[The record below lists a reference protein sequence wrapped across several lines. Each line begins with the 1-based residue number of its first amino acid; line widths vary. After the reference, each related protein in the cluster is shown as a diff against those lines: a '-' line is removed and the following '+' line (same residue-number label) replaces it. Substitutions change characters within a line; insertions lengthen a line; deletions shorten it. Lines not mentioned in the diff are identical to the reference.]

1 MERIPNF
8 EPCKSYF
15 RAERKELRCGLTR
28 FFETSNRSGLKLLGY
43 RGGGTH
49 FASERAGVS
58 DTAGH
63 RVYRIQKHTRSNH
76 FMNLSPSQ
84 TEKPANPPPGRRETS
99 EQFQGAN
106 VYSEPS
112 KNNRILT
119 VALLVAVAIAL
130 GLGFWNLSRQLA
142 PQLITSS
149 TSKEQISASLLPEK
163 SVAVLPF
170 ENLSDDN
177 ENAFLADGVQGDI
190 LSALSK
196 VADLKVIGRTSV
208 NSYAAGG
215 ARNLHEIAETLGVAY
230 VLEGTVGQT
239 HGKVRITAQLTDAR
253 TQNRLW
259 AETYERDLGE
269 VFAIQSEIVQ
279 RTISQL
285 RANVSEKEKAAIAER
300 PTKDLTAYGL
310 YVRANAL
317 TATIALNPQ
326 INDRLREA
334 IQLLDQAI
342 ARDPDFYL
350 AYCELSVTHDYL
362 YFFGLDHTPE
372 RLALAEAALKAVVR
386 LRPDAGETHLAR
398 ANFFYRCYLD
408 YNHARTELGLAERAL
423 PNNSQIF
430 ELTGY
435 IDRRQGLWNESARSL
450 QRALEL
456 DPRNFFMLQQIA
468 LSYQEFRQFGA
479 MAAALDRAL
488 KLIPRD
494 VDTRVTRALVDL
506 EWKAD
511 PRPLDEIIRKT
522 LAEDPAKA
530 PDLAAQWFYVALCQR
545 DPVAVAQALAA
556 IPASGTSVDL
566 NFPRSWCEGLAARVR
581 GDDAAAQTAFL
592 AARAEVE
599 KTVRE
604 QSDYGPSFTVLG
616 LIDAG
621 LGRKEEALREGLHA
635 VELLPITKDSID
647 GAEVM
652 KYLGVIYAWCG
663 EKDLA
668 IKQIT
673 ATLQIPSTLSYGNL
687 KLHPCWDLLRGEP
700 RFEKIVADLAPK
712 DREK

>member
-1 MERIPNF
+1 LQNS
-8 EPCKSYF
+8 KSI
-15 RAERKELRCGLTR
+15 RP
-28 FFETSNRSGLKLLGY
+28 
-43 RGGGTH
+43 
-49 FASERAGVS
+49 
-58 DTAGH
+58 
-63 RVYRIQKHTRSNH
+63 SNH
-76 FMNLSPSQ
+76 VMNPSSPPA
-84 TEKPANPPPGRRETS
+84 EKSVKSPPVRRETS
-99 EQFQGAN
+99 EQSQDAN
-106 VYSEPS
+106 VYSEPRH

-149 TSKEQISASLLPEK
+149 TSKEQTSASLLPEK

-190 LSALSK
+190 LGALSK

-259 AETYERDLGE
+259 AETYQRDLGE

-386 LRPDAGETHLAR
+386 LRRDAGETHLAR

-511 PRPLDEIIRKT
+511 PQPLDEIIRKT

-530 PDLAAQWFYVALCQR
+530 PDLAAQWFYVGLCER
-545 DPVAVAQALAA
+545 DRVAVAQALAA
-556 IPASGTSVDL
+556 IPANGISVDL
-566 NFPRSWCEGLAARVR
+566 NFPRSWCEGLAARAR
-581 GDDAAAQTAFL
+581 DDAAAARAAFL
-592 AARAEVE
+592 IARAEVE

-604 QSDYGPSFTVLG
+604 QPDYGPGLTVLG

-621 LGRKEEALREGLHA
+621 LGRKEEAIREGLHA
-635 VELLPITKDSID
+635 VELLPISKDSID

-687 KLHPCWDLLRGEP
+687 KLHPYWDLLRGEP

-712 DREK
+712 SREK

>member
-1 MERIPNF
+1 MDTEF
-8 EPCKSYF
+8 
-15 RAERKELRCGLTR
+15 AEFK
-28 FFETSNRSGLKLLGY
+28 
-43 RGGGTH
+43 
-49 FASERAGVS
+49 
-58 DTAGH
+58 
-63 RVYRIQKHTRSNH
+63 KHTPSNQV
-76 FMNLSPSQ
+76 MNLSSPRA
-84 TEKPANPPPGRRETS
+84 EKSVKSPPVRRETS
-99 EQFQGAN
+99 EQFQDAN
-106 VYSEPS
+106 VYSEPRH

-149 TSKEQISASLLPEK
+149 TSKEQTSASLLPEK

-190 LSALSK
+190 LGALSK

-215 ARNLHEIAETLGVAY
+215 ARNLREIAETLGVAY

-259 AETYERDLGE
+259 AETYQRDLGE

-372 RLALAEAALKAVVR
+372 RLALAEAALKAVIR
-386 LRPDAGETHLAR
+386 LRRDAGETHLAR

-511 PRPLDEIIRKT
+511 PQPLDEIIRKT

-530 PDLAAQWFYVALCQR
+530 PDLAAQWFYVGLCER
-545 DPVAVAQALAA
+545 DRVAVAQALAA
-556 IPASGTSVDL
+556 IPANGMSVDL
-566 NFPRSWCEGLAARVR
+566 NFPRSWCEGLAARAR
-581 GDDAAAQTAFL
+581 DDAAAARAAFL
-592 AARAEVE
+592 IARAEVE

-604 QSDYGPSFTVLG
+604 QPDYGPGLTVLG

-621 LGRKEEALREGLHA
+621 LGRKEEAIREGLHA
-635 VELLPITKDSID
+635 VELLPISKDSID

-687 KLHPCWDLLRGEP
+687 KLHPYWDLLRGEP

-712 DREK
+712 SREK

>member
-1 MERIPNF
+1 
-8 EPCKSYF
+8 
-15 RAERKELRCGLTR
+15 
-28 FFETSNRSGLKLLGY
+28 
-43 RGGGTH
+43 
-49 FASERAGVS
+49 
-58 DTAGH
+58 
-63 RVYRIQKHTRSNH
+63 
-76 FMNLSPSQ
+76 MNLYTPEVGNPQ
-84 TEKPANPPPGRRETS
+84 EPAQRRRETP
-99 EQFQGAN
+99 EKFAN
-106 VYSEPS
+106 TNGSLDS
-112 KNNRILT
+112 RRKIKRLLT
-119 VALLVAVAIAL
+119 AAFLVAVAMGM
-130 GLGFWNLSRQLA
+130 GLGFWSLSRQLA
-142 PQLITSS
+142 PQLISS
-149 TSKEQISASLLPEK
+149 PASAEDGNATLLAEK

-170 ENLSDDN
+170 ENLSEDK
-177 ENAFLADGVQGDI
+177 ESAFLADGVQGDI
-190 LSALSK
+190 LTALSK
-196 VADLKVIGRTSV
+196 VADLKVISRTSV
-208 NSYAAGG
+208 NSYAAGT
-215 ARNLHEIAETLGVAY
+215 ARNLREIAESLGVAY
-230 VLEGTVGQT
+230 VLEGSVRQAGK
-239 HGKVRITAQLTDAR
+239 KVRITAQLTDAR
-253 TQNRLW
+253 TDTRLW
-259 AETYERDLGE
+259 AETYERDSGE

-279 RTISQL
+279 RTISLL

-300 PTKDLTAYGL
+300 PTKDLAAYGL
-310 YVRANAL
+310 YIRAKAL
-317 TATIALNPQ
+317 IATISLNAQ
-326 INDRLREA
+326 INEKLREA
-334 IQLLDQAI
+334 IQLLEQAI

-350 AYCELSVTHDYL
+350 AYCELSATHDYL
-362 YFFGLDHTPE
+362 YFFGLDHTPD
-372 RLALAEAALKAVVR
+372 RLARANAALKAVVR

-408 YNHARTELGLAERAL
+408 YDHARTELGLAQRAL
-423 PNNSQIF
+423 PNNSEIF

-435 IDRRQGLWNESARSL
+435 MDRRQGLWNESARSL

-479 MAAALDRAL
+479 MAAALERAL

-511 PRPLDEIIRKT
+511 PRPLDEIVRKT

-530 PDLAAQWFYVALCQR
+530 PDLAAQWFYVALCKR

-566 NFPRSWCEGLAARVR
+566 NFPRSWCEGLAARAR
-581 GDDAAAQTAFL
+581 GDAAAAQAAFL

-604 QSDYGPSFTVLG
+604 QSDYGPGFTVLG

-652 KYLGVIYAWCG
+652 KYLGVIYAWCD

-668 IKQIT
+668 IQQIT

-687 KLHPCWDLLRGEP
+687 KLHPYWDRLRDEP
-700 RFEKIVADLAPK
+700 RFKKIVADLAPK
-712 DREK
+712 KPEK

>member
-1 MERIPNF
+1 
-8 EPCKSYF
+8 
-15 RAERKELRCGLTR
+15 
-28 FFETSNRSGLKLLGY
+28 
-43 RGGGTH
+43 
-49 FASERAGVS
+49 
-58 DTAGH
+58 
-63 RVYRIQKHTRSNH
+63 
-76 FMNLSPSQ
+76 MNLSPPQ

-99 EQFQGAN
+99 EQFQDAN
-106 VYSEPS
+106 VYSEPGS

-149 TSKEQISASLLPEK
+149 TSKEQTSASLLPEK

-259 AETYERDLGE
+259 AEIYERDLGE

-511 PRPLDEIIRKT
+511 PRPLDEIVRKT

-545 DPVAVAQALAA
+545 DPVAVAEALAA

-581 GDDAAAQTAFL
+581 GDNAAAQAAFL

-673 ATLQIPSTLSYGNL
+673 ATLRIPSTLSYGNL
-687 KLHPCWDLLRGEP
+687 KLHPYWDLLRGEP
-700 RFEKIVADLAPK
+700 RFEKIVADVAPK

>member
-1 MERIPNF
+1 
-8 EPCKSYF
+8 
-15 RAERKELRCGLTR
+15 
-28 FFETSNRSGLKLLGY
+28 
-43 RGGGTH
+43 
-49 FASERAGVS
+49 
-58 DTAGH
+58 
-63 RVYRIQKHTRSNH
+63 
-76 FMNLSPSQ
+76 MNLSPSQ

-99 EQFQGAN
+99 EQFQDAN
-106 VYSEPS
+106 VYSEPGS

-149 TSKEQISASLLPEK
+149 TSKEQASASLLPEK

-423 PNNSQIF
+423 PNNSEIF

-435 IDRRQGLWNESARSL
+435 IGRRQGLWNESARSL

-581 GDDAAAQTAFL
+581 GDNAAAQAAFL

-687 KLHPCWDLLRGEP
+687 KLHPYWDLLRGEP

>member
-1 MERIPNF
+1 
-8 EPCKSYF
+8 
-15 RAERKELRCGLTR
+15 
-28 FFETSNRSGLKLLGY
+28 
-43 RGGGTH
+43 
-49 FASERAGVS
+49 
-58 DTAGH
+58 
-63 RVYRIQKHTRSNH
+63 
-76 FMNLSPSQ
+76 MNPSSPR
-84 TEKPANPPPGRRETS
+84 TEKSVKSPPVRRETS
-99 EQFQGAN
+99 EQFQDAN
-106 VYSEPS
+106 VYSEPRH

-149 TSKEQISASLLPEK
+149 TSKEQTSASLLPEK

-190 LSALSK
+190 LGALSK

-215 ARNLHEIAETLGVAY
+215 ARNLREIAETLGVAY

-259 AETYERDLGE
+259 AETYQRDLGE

-350 AYCELSVTHDYL
+350 AYCELSITHDYL

-372 RLALAEAALKAVVR
+372 RLALAEAALKAVIR
-386 LRPDAGETHLAR
+386 LRRDAGETHLAR

-511 PRPLDEIIRKT
+511 PQPLDEIIRKT

-530 PDLAAQWFYVALCQR
+530 PDLAAQWFYVGLCER
-545 DPVAVAQALAA
+545 DRVAVAQALAA
-556 IPASGTSVDL
+556 IPANGMSVDL
-566 NFPRSWCEGLAARVR
+566 NFPRSWCEGLAARAR
-581 GDDAAAQTAFL
+581 DDAAAARAAFL
-592 AARAEVE
+592 IARAEVE

-604 QSDYGPSFTVLG
+604 QPDYGPGLTVLG

-621 LGRKEEALREGLHA
+621 LGRKEEAIREGLHA
-635 VELLPITKDSID
+635 VELLPISKDSID

-687 KLHPCWDLLRGEP
+687 KLHPYWDLLRGEP

-712 DREK
+712 SREK

>member
-1 MERIPNF
+1 
-8 EPCKSYF
+8 
-15 RAERKELRCGLTR
+15 
-28 FFETSNRSGLKLLGY
+28 
-43 RGGGTH
+43 
-49 FASERAGVS
+49 
-58 DTAGH
+58 
-63 RVYRIQKHTRSNH
+63 
-76 FMNLSPSQ
+76 MNLSPPQ
-84 TEKPANPPPGRRETS
+84 AENPANPPPIGRKTP
-99 EQFQGAN
+99 EQFQSAN
-106 VYSEPS
+106 VYSEPRR
-112 KNNRILT
+112 KNNRIVT
-119 VALLVAVAIAL
+119 AALLVAVAIAL

-142 PQLITSS
+142 PQLTSSS
-149 TSKEQISASLLPEK
+149 TSAEESSASLLPEK

-170 ENLSDDN
+170 ENLSEVN
-177 ENAFLADGVQGDI
+177 ENAFLADGVQGNI
-190 LSALSK
+190 LSTLSK
-196 VADLKVIGRTSV
+196 VADLKVISRTSV
-208 NSYAAGG
+208 NGYAAG
-215 ARNLHEIAETLGVAY
+215 RERDLREIAETLGVAY
-230 VLEGTVGQT
+230 VLEGTVRQAGS
-239 HGKVRITAQLTDAR
+239 KVRITAQLTDAR
-253 TQNRLW
+253 TNARLW
-259 AETYERDLGE
+259 AETYERESRE
-269 VFAIQSEIVQ
+269 VFGIQSEIVQ

-300 PTKDLTAYGL
+300 PTKDLVAYGL
-310 YVRANAL
+310 YVRAEAL
-317 TATIALNPQ
+317 ILTIALNAQ
-326 INDRLREA
+326 IDERLREA

-350 AYCELSVTHDYL
+350 AYCQLSAAHDYL
-362 YFFGLDHTPE
+362 YFFGLDHTPN
-372 RLALAEAALKAVVR
+372 RLARADAALKAVVR
-386 LRPDAGETHLAR
+386 LRPDAGETHFAR

-408 YNHARTELGLAERAL
+408 YHHARTELGLAERAL
-423 PNNSQIF
+423 PNNSEIF

-511 PRPLDEIIRKT
+511 PRPLDEIVRKT

-530 PDLAAQWFYVALCQR
+530 PDLAAQWFYVALCER

-566 NFPRSWCEGLAARVR
+566 NFPRSWCEGLAARAR
-581 GDDAAAQTAFL
+581 GDAAAAQAAFL
-592 AARAEVE
+592 TARAEVE

-616 LIDAG
+616 LIDAA

-663 EKDLA
+663 EKDRA
-668 IKQIT
+668 IQQIT

-687 KLHPCWDLLRGEP
+687 KLHPYWDPLRDEP
-700 RFEKIVADLAPK
+700 RFKKIVADLVPK
-712 DREK
+712 KPEK

>member
-1 MERIPNF
+1 
-8 EPCKSYF
+8 
-15 RAERKELRCGLTR
+15 
-28 FFETSNRSGLKLLGY
+28 
-43 RGGGTH
+43 
-49 FASERAGVS
+49 
-58 DTAGH
+58 
-63 RVYRIQKHTRSNH
+63 
-76 FMNLSPSQ
+76 MNLSPPQ
-84 TEKPANPPPGRRETS
+84 TEKPANPPRVRRETS
-99 EQFQGAN
+99 EQFQDAN
-106 VYSEPS
+106 VHSEPGS
-112 KNNRILT
+112 KNNRVFT
-119 VALLVAVAIAL
+119 AALLVALAIAL
-130 GLGFWNLSRQLA
+130 GLGFWSLSRQLA

-149 TSKEQISASLLPEK
+149 TSKEESSANSLPEK

-177 ENAFLADGVQGDI
+177 ENSFLADGVQGDI

-408 YNHARTELGLAERAL
+408 YDHARTELGLAERAL

-511 PRPLDEIIRKT
+511 PQPLDEIIRKT

-545 DPVAVAQALAA
+545 DPVAVAEALAA

-581 GDDAAAQTAFL
+581 GDNAAAQAAFL

-687 KLHPCWDLLRGEP
+687 KLHPYWDLLRGEP
-700 RFEKIVADLAPK
+700 RFEKIVADLEPK

>member
-1 MERIPNF
+1 MDTEF
-8 EPCKSYF
+8 
-15 RAERKELRCGLTR
+15 AEFK
-28 FFETSNRSGLKLLGY
+28 
-43 RGGGTH
+43 
-49 FASERAGVS
+49 
-58 DTAGH
+58 
-63 RVYRIQKHTRSNH
+63 KHTPSNQV
-76 FMNLSPSQ
+76 MNLSSPRA
-84 TEKPANPPPGRRETS
+84 EKSVKSPPGRRETS
-99 EQFQGAN
+99 EQFQDAN
-106 VYSEPS
+106 VYSEPRH

-149 TSKEQISASLLPEK
+149 TSKEQTSASLLPEK

-190 LSALSK
+190 LGALSK

-215 ARNLHEIAETLGVAY
+215 ARNLREIAETLGVAY

-259 AETYERDLGE
+259 AETYQRDLGE

-350 AYCELSVTHDYL
+350 AYCELSITHDYL

-372 RLALAEAALKAVVR
+372 RLALAEAALKAVIR
-386 LRPDAGETHLAR
+386 LRRDAGETHLAR

-511 PRPLDEIIRKT
+511 PQPLDEIIRKT

-530 PDLAAQWFYVALCQR
+530 PDLAAQWFYVGLCER
-545 DPVAVAQALAA
+545 DRVAVAQALAA
-556 IPASGTSVDL
+556 IPANGMSVDL
-566 NFPRSWCEGLAARVR
+566 NFPRSWCEGLAARAR
-581 GDDAAAQTAFL
+581 DDAAAAQAAFL
-592 AARAEVE
+592 IARAEVE

-604 QSDYGPSFTVLG
+604 QPDYGPGLTVLG

-621 LGRKEEALREGLHA
+621 LGRKEEAIREGLHA
-635 VELLPITKDSID
+635 VELLPISKDSID

-687 KLHPCWDLLRGEP
+687 KLHPYWDLLRGEP
-700 RFEKIVADLAPK
+700 RFEKIVADLEPK
-712 DREK
+712 NREK

>member
-1 MERIPNF
+1 MDTEF
-8 EPCKSYF
+8 
-15 RAERKELRCGLTR
+15 AEFK
-28 FFETSNRSGLKLLGY
+28 
-43 RGGGTH
+43 
-49 FASERAGVS
+49 
-58 DTAGH
+58 
-63 RVYRIQKHTRSNH
+63 KHTPSNQV
-76 FMNLSPSQ
+76 MNLSSPRA
-84 TEKPANPPPGRRETS
+84 EKSVKSPPGRRETS
-99 EQFQGAN
+99 EQFQDAN
-106 VYSEPS
+106 VYSEPRH

-149 TSKEQISASLLPEK
+149 TSKEQTSASLLPEK

-190 LSALSK
+190 LGALSK

-259 AETYERDLGE
+259 AETYQRDLGE

-386 LRPDAGETHLAR
+386 LRRDAGETHLAR

-511 PRPLDEIIRKT
+511 PQPLDEIIRKT

-530 PDLAAQWFYVALCQR
+530 PDLAAQWFYVGLCER
-545 DPVAVAQALAA
+545 DRVAVAQALAA
-556 IPASGTSVDL
+556 IPANGMSVDL
-566 NFPRSWCEGLAARVR
+566 NFPRSWCEGLAARAR
-581 GDDAAAQTAFL
+581 DDAAAAQAAFL
-592 AARAEVE
+592 IARAEVE

-604 QSDYGPSFTVLG
+604 QPDYGPGLTVLG

-621 LGRKEEALREGLHA
+621 LGRKEEAIREGLHA
-635 VELLPITKDSID
+635 VELLPISKDSID

-668 IKQIT
+668 IKQIA

-687 KLHPCWDLLRGEP
+687 KLHPYWDPLRGEP
-700 RFEKIVADLAPK
+700 RFEKIVADLEPK
-712 DREK
+712 NHEK

>member
-1 MERIPNF
+1 MNPSSPPAE
-8 EPCKSYF
+8 KSV
-15 RAERKELRCGLTR
+15 K
-28 FFETSNRSGLKLLGY
+28 
-43 RGGGTH
+43 
-49 FASERAGVS
+49 
-58 DTAGH
+58 
-63 RVYRIQKHTRSNH
+63 
-76 FMNLSPSQ
+76 SP
-84 TEKPANPPPGRRETS
+84 PVRRETS
-99 EQFQGAN
+99 EQSQDAN
-106 VYSEPS
+106 VYSEPRH

-149 TSKEQISASLLPEK
+149 TSKEQTSASLLPEK

-190 LSALSK
+190 LGALSK

-259 AETYERDLGE
+259 AETYQRDLGE

-386 LRPDAGETHLAR
+386 LRRDAGETHLAR

-511 PRPLDEIIRKT
+511 PQPLDEIIRKT

-530 PDLAAQWFYVALCQR
+530 PDLAAQWFYVGLCER
-545 DPVAVAQALAA
+545 DRVAVAQALAA
-556 IPASGTSVDL
+556 IPANGISVDL
-566 NFPRSWCEGLAARVR
+566 NFPRSWCEGLAARAR
-581 GDDAAAQTAFL
+581 DDAAAARAAFL
-592 AARAEVE
+592 IARAEVE

-604 QSDYGPSFTVLG
+604 QPDYGPGLMVLG

-621 LGRKEEALREGLHA
+621 LGRKEEAIREGLHA
-635 VELLPITKDSID
+635 VELLPISKDSID

-687 KLHPCWDLLRGEP
+687 KLHPYWDLLRGEP

-712 DREK
+712 SREK